1 MVIRRQL
8 ASEPVNVLC
17 CFGAQQLPPVRAA
30 RLPAFVSPD
39 QGVVPK
45 LGHVIEHE
53 LPRALLGVLPHLI
66 RSRAAPPPAARIGR
80 PAAPPARRRWRRRSR
95 SQPCRTRRSG
105 SSPSPS
111 PSPSHRAHRLPE
123 AAPPHPTA
131 PASPRPPPAAAA
143 AGATSPRP

>member
-66 RSRAAPPPAARIGR
+66 RSRAAGLAPAGPNRSAGRAPGPAAM
-80 PAAPPARRRWRRRSR
+80 
-95 SQPCRTRRSG
+95 
-105 SSPSPS
+105 
-111 PSPSHRAHRLPE
+111 
-123 AAPPHPTA
+123 
-131 PASPRPPPAAAA
+131 PASAANPPMPNSALRVKSLPVTFAV
-143 AGATSPRP
+143 TSST